1 MRVKMNLNVSTWIG
15 PIILDNREVTAGLKI
30 NFIQASDGDQTKN
43 FGSPHLPFWTQVY
56 GFKVVWQFHQK
67 KKLVH

>member
-1 MRVKMNLNVSTWIG
+1 MNLNVSTWIG

-43 FGSPHLPFWTQVY
+43 FGHHIYRFGHKFMAS
-56 GFKVVWQFHQK
+56 WQFHQK
-67 KKLVH
+67 KKLVHWWSIA